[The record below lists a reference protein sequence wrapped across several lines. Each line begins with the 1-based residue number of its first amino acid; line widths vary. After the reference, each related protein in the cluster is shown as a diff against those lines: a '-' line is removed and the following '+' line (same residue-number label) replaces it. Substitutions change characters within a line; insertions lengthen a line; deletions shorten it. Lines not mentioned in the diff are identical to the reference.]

1 MQNQLPPIIEAE
13 SAMSFGAKVLNI
25 FAAPMEAFQ
34 AIKSGP
40 VCTPNWLVP
49 MLIACVVAVFQVI
62 VIFSQPAIMQKIEDK
77 QAEQIQTMVQKGK
90 LTQEQAQQAEKQMQ
104 SFMGPTFLKISGSLG
119 AVVTVFAYTFLTGL
133 GVWLIGTKAM
143 PGNFGFMK
151 AVEITAWTQFVGILS
166 GIVTT
171 LLIVAKG
178 NMMVNLGPVLLLD
191 VIDEKS
197 KIHQALISLNVMNL
211 WYLVVLGLGLGC
223 LANVKVWRGIAWVLG
238 IWLALRVAVIG
249 LGIGQSGI

>member
-1 MQNQLPPIIEAE
+1 MQNQLPPVIEAE
-13 SAMSFGAKVLNI
+13 PSMSFGAKVLNI
-25 FAAPMEAFQ
+25 FAAPLEAFQ
-34 AIKSGP
+34 AIKIGP
-40 VCTPNWLVP
+40 VLTVNWLVP
-49 MLIACVVAVFQVI
+49 LLIACVAAVFQV
-62 VIFSQPAIMQKIEDK
+62 VMIFSQPAIIQKIEDK
-77 QAEQIQTMVQKGK
+77 QAEQIQVMVKQGK

-104 SFMGPTFLKISGSLG
+104 SYLGPTFLKISGSLG
-119 AVVTVFAYTFLTGL
+119 AMVTVFAYTFLTGL

-143 PGNFGFMK
+143 AGNFEFMK
-151 AVEITAWTQFVGILS
+151 AVELVAWAQFIGILS

-178 NMMVNLGPVLLLD
+178 NAMVNLGPVLLLD
-191 VIDEKS
+191 AIDEKS

-238 IWLALRVAVIG
+238 IWLVLRVAVIG
-249 LGIGQSGI
+249 LGLGQSGI